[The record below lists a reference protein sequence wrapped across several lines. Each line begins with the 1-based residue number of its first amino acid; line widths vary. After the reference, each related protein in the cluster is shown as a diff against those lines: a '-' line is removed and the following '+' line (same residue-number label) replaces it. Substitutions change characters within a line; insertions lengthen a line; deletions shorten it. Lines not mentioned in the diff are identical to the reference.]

1 MAKKPAITGIGRPQ
15 GFIDDTAKAIG
26 KAIKKGVRKTENKVY
41 RKAEDV
47 LLNRQARKQVTR
59 KMAPFK
65 DDRAF
70 YRAERKQEIRME
82 GGPFSYKAPKKKP
95 PQPPKRVVTSKPPAV
110 GSKGTGRKD
119 WDRRNAM
126 STEALD
132 KYRYWQGFDKT
143 VPDVKKPKKRIR

>member
-95 PQPPKRVVTSKPPAV
+95 PQPPKRSAIGKPPSV
-110 GSKGTGRKD
+110 GSKGTGTPSVRGGMTTKELDAYRK
-119 WDRRNAM
+119 M
-126 STEALD
+126 
-132 KYRYWQGFDKT
+132 QGFDKT
-143 VPDVKKPKKRIR
+143 VNDIKKPKKRIR

>member
-1 MAKKPAITGIGRPQ
+1 MAKKPAITGLGRPQ
-15 GFIDDTAKAIG
+15 GFIDDVAKVIG
-26 KAIKKGVRKTENKVY
+26 KAIKKPKSV
-41 RKAEDV
+41 KATKP
-47 LLNRQARKQVTR
+47 LTR
-59 KMAPFK
+59 
-65 DDRAF
+65 
-70 YRAERKQEIRME
+70 
-82 GGPFSYKAPKKKP
+82 KP

-143 VPDVKKPKKRIR
+143 VPDVKKPKKRIG